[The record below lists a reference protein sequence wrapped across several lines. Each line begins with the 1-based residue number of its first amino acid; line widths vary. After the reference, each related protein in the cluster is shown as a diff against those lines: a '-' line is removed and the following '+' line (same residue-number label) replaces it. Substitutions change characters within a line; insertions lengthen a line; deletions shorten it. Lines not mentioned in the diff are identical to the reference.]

1 MDPFKEQKF
10 YPRDDNQPFLE
21 YFGSV
26 FNTVYIGLFSF
37 FTIRDND
44 FEKYNFNKSVKTTL
58 EQARKQDHNF
68 EKLNSTNATI
78 YSRNVNYPSNDEIL
92 GQGTIVT
99 WLDVKN
105 GSGLA
110 TNSDLYKALK
120 TSIGAYNE
128 DYSRPDLA
136 KKLEQFTKDT
146 QVWAPGEGQ
155 YDVITLRKIYNSF
168 VLLGKRHIIV
178 EDEFLE
184 SRKELMLGELTPE
197 EFIEQISGKDY
208 YIYSADHSL
217 LFSLDWDS
225 FFFIICYSSPSV
237 AQIIEGQ
244 GFEGFFA
251 NFKTT
256 HNWEHD

>member
-10 YPRDDNQPFLE
+10 YPQDDNQPFLE
-21 YFGSV
+21 YFSSV
-26 FNTVYIGLFSF
+26 FNTVYIGFFSF
-37 FTIRDND
+37 FTIRDNN
-44 FEKYNFNKSVKTTL
+44 FENYNFNKSVKITL
-58 EQARKQDHNF
+58 EQARKQDQNF
-68 EKLNSTNATI
+68 EKIKATNAII

-92 GQGTIVT
+92 RKGTIVS

-110 TNSDLYKALK
+110 SNSDLYKALK

-128 DYSRPDLA
+128 DYSRPALA

-155 YDVITLRKIYNSF
+155 YDVLTLRKIYNSF
-168 VLLGKRHIIV
+168 ILLGKRHIIV

-184 SRKELMLGELTPE
+184 SRKELILGELTPE

-208 YIYSADHSL
+208 YIYSADQSL

-237 AQIIEGQ
+237 AQIVEKQ
-244 GFEGFFA
+244 NFEGFFA
-251 NFKTT
+251 NSKTI
-256 HNWEHD
+256 HRWEHD